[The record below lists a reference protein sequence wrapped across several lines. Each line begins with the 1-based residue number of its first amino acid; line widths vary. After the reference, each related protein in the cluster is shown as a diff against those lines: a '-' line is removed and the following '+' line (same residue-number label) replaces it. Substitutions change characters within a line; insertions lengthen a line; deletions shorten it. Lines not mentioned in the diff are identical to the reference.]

1 MLPVL
6 CQRVLTLP
14 SPRRCV
20 LTLSYHHRNSAEFG
34 SIFMLVTKLRRA
46 AARSAEGARSALR
59 REAPVARGR
68 AKLRRISSLSFC
80 TLHHFSSLYH
90 L

>member
-1 MLPVL
+1 LMKINDAGG
-6 CQRVLTLP
+6 
-14 SPRRCV
+14 
-20 LTLSYHHRNSAEFG
+20 NSG

>member
-1 MLPVL
+1 VRSCEEEKCENIMPRSSLSL
-6 CQRVLTLP
+6 G
-14 SPRRCV
+14 SPNC
-20 LTLSYHHRNSAEFG
+20 G
-34 SIFMLVTKLRRA
+34 SIFMFGNILRRA